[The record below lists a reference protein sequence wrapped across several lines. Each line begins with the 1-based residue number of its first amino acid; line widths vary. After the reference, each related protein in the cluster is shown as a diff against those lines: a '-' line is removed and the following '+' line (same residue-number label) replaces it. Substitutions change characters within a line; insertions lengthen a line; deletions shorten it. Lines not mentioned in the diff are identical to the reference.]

1 MNKFLIVIVIVS
13 LFFIEGCTVIGY
25 SIGKGIQTK
34 EELEI
39 EEIQSIEIN
48 SWLSISL
55 KNSEVIKGQL
65 ISCINDTLSI
75 TFEASANLNAPISN
89 SQFLIISHDIAS
101 YKIPVDQV
109 KDIKIHKTDFRG
121 VGTLLGIVVDLFS
134 LLIILMIID
143 GGYGAPSG
151 NFLG

>member
-1 MNKFLIVIVIVS
+1 MNKILIVIVIVS

-65 ISCINDTLSI
+65 ISCINDTLLV
-75 TFEASANLNAPISN
+75 TFQTNKNLNATISN
-89 SQFLIISHDIAS
+89 NQFLSISKDKAF
-101 YKIPVDQV
+101 YKIPIDQIT
-109 KDIKIHKTDFRG
+109 DIKIRKADKRV
-121 VGTLLGIVVDLFS
+121 VGALVG
-134 LLIILMIID
+134 LIIDIIS
-143 GGYGAPSG
+143 YQVLKMVFMH
-151 NFLG
+151 NFKLPNFFK